1 MMADVR
7 ESSTESV
14 MPLLDHFRPPLSL
27 RRHWH
32 AFHNA
37 WATYL
42 SSQINGLL
50 PPGYFA
56 EPNVQFDIEID
67 VAAWEETTLT
77 APAVGWLP
85 SMPALT
91 VPLPVLT
98 DLVEIQIFASS
109 GGPRLAGA
117 IELVSPANKD
127 QPAHCD
133 AFVSKCAAYVQ
144 EGIGLIMV
152 DVVTE
157 RHGNLHRELLA
168 RLQVPAPPDPPDEIY
183 AAAYHPVRRDDDPS
197 LDIWVEA
204 LTLGRELP
212 TLPLWLRGGP
222 CLRVDLEAAY
232 QRTCLEQRVMANG
245 A

>member
-1 MMADVR
+1 MIEAK
-7 ESSTESV
+7 ENA
-14 MPLLDHFRPPLSL
+14 MPLLDHFRPPLNL

-42 SSQINGLL
+42 SSQVNGLL
-50 PPGYFA
+50 PEGYFA
-56 EPNVQFDIEID
+56 ESNVQFDIEID
-67 VAAWEETTLT
+67 VATWQENTSTEAALSWM
-77 APAVGWLP
+77 PAA
-85 SMPALT
+85 PALT
-91 VPLPVLT
+91 VPLPILT

-127 QPAHCD
+127 RPAHRE
-133 AFVSKCAAYVQ
+133 AFVSKCAAYLQ

-152 DVVTE
+152 DVVTD
-157 RHGNLHRELLA
+157 RHGNLHTELLT
-168 RLQVPAPPDPPDEIY
+168 RLQAPAASGAANDLY
-183 AAAYHPVRRDDDPS
+183 AVAYHPVRRGDETE
-197 LDIWVEA
+197 LDIWPQLLE
-204 LTLGRELP
+204 LGQTLP

-222 CLRVDLEAAY
+222 CLAVDFEAAY
-232 QRTCLEQRVMANG
+232 VRTCQEQRVLATG